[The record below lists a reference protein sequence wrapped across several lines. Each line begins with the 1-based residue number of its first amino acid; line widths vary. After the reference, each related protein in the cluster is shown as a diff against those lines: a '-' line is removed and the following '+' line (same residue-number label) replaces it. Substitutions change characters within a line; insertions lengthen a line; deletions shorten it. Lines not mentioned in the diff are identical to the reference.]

1 MTAAVVVVAAVLGAT
16 SAPFEREIA
25 TAVED
30 VRAVWPV
37 PPALVR
43 AVIRQ
48 ESAFDP
54 RAKSKA
60 GAIGLMQLMPANA
73 AKLGLT
79 EAELWEPAKNVLAGT
94 RFLAVLLKHYDGDLI
109 SALVAYNAH
118 PMKLGAPIPQN
129 GETPAYVARVL
140 RYYAQYSIGPHRWRP
155 RDKGRR
161 TGWGTS
167 AGATNARATAYSSAC
182 PRPRVR
188 AILPGRHETSSRFG
202 PSGSPRTSERPVRGP
217 TTR

>member
-1 MTAAVVVVAAVLGAT
+1 MIATAVLLTLGAVAAN
-16 SAPFEREIA
+16 PFEAEISA
-25 TAVED
+25 AVED

-48 ESAFDP
+48 ESAFNP
-54 RAKSKA
+54 RAKSSA

-73 AKLGLT
+73 AKLGFT

-118 PMKLGAPIPQN
+118 PMKLGAPIPRN
-129 GETPAYVARVL
+129 GETPDYVVRVL
-140 RYYAQYSIGPHRWRP
+140 RFYFGYLKDEASGERASVLGSREGSLGGLQLTAKSSILE
-155 RDKGRR
+155 GR
-161 TGWGTS
+161 
-167 AGATNARATAYSSAC
+167 
-182 PRPRVR
+182 
-188 AILPGRHETSSRFG
+188 E
-202 PSGSPRTSERPVRGP
+202 
-217 TTR
+217 